1 MLRRG
6 DVPDIVD
13 AVAVRIAGIAVLV
26 EGVKR
31 LALVGPLLAAVVAR
45 DDAPVARR
53 RGVGGGEE
61 WRPVGGADAVAAG
74 FSGRVAV
81 ESVKRH
87 AGAID
92 QRFALGRVGDLCR

>member
-1 MLRRG
+1 MLRRS

-26 EGVKR
+26 EGVER

-53 RGVGGGEE
+53 CGVGEE

-74 FSGRVAV
+74 FAGRVAV

-92 QRFALGRVGDLCR
+92 QRFALGRVADLCRR